1 MLFLLTILHFAVDG
15 SCGAA
20 LAAHDQGGTAYADIL
35 RLFALYNLIAFGGQW
50 AAGLLL
56 DLCPRRLPATLA
68 LAVMLLGVGILSGLG
83 WTVQAVC
90 LGAGNCLFH
99 AAGGSFVLRRYD
111 TYAAPGIFVSSGAVG
126 LALGLNG
133 LAPALVFWV
142 LCAVGTAAM
151 LVALG
156 RQGVPPIHSI
166 QKQAPGNRLLLF
178 SCVFLLLACVTLRGF
193 GGCGGEATWILL
205 FPFVFALGKALGGF
219 CGDWLGYSNT
229 ILAIFLICFFALQVN
244 GLFCLLLLALAFNM
258 TMPLTLRLAH
268 WCCPAYPGLMFG
280 LAAGCLLPGA
290 FLGGF
295 MLSVPPHAMAVAVFL
310 ILFAAGGL
318 FCRYAS
324 DGARLRP

>member
-15 SCGAA
+15 FCGAV
-20 LAAHDQGGTAYADIL
+20 LAAHDHGGTAYSDIL

-56 DLCPRRLPATLA
+56 DLRPRRLSSTLA
-68 LAVMLLGVGILSGLG
+68 LAVPLLGLGLLSGLG
-83 WTVQAVC
+83 WIAQAVC

-99 AAGGSFVLRRYD
+99 AAGGSLVLRRYD

-133 LAPALVFWV
+133 LVPAPVFLA
-142 LCAVGTAAM
+142 LCAAGTAAM
-151 LVALG
+151 LVVLR
-156 RQGVPPIHSI
+156 RQGLPPIHSI
-166 QKQAPGNRLLLF
+166 RNHPSGNRLPLF
-178 SCVFLLLACVTLRGF
+178 VCVLLLLACVTLRGF
-193 GGCGGEATWILL
+193 GGGGGEATWILL
-205 FPFVFALGKALGGF
+205 FPCVFALGKALGGL
-219 CGDWLGYSNT
+219 CGDRLGYSNT
-229 ILAIFLICFFALQVN
+229 ILAVFLICFFALQVN
-244 GLFCLLLLALAFNM
+244 GLFCLLLLSLAFNM

-295 MLSVPPHAMAVAVFL
+295 VLSLPPHAMTVAVFL

-318 FCRYAS
+318 FRRYAP
-324 DGARLRP
+324 DGARRMP